1 MTRMDELMAKERG
14 PREGARRSGPILD
27 FESFFETNH
36 ERLFRALWLMTRN
49 RDEAEEVMQDAF
61 LRLWQR
67 WDRVG
72 NGPDPT
78 AYLYRTAMN
87 LWRSRLRRAAVAVRR
102 VVHQIQ
108 REDEMSMVDQ
118 HDVVLRALAPLPPRQ
133 RAAVVLLDVLDLSS
147 ERAGEVLGIRPV
159 TVRVL
164 AARARATLAKEI
176 GDRDE

>member
-1 MTRMDELMAKERG
+1 
-14 PREGARRSGPILD
+14 
-27 FESFFETNH
+27 
-36 ERLFRALWLMTRN
+36 
-49 RDEAEEVMQDAF
+49 MQDAF

-87 LWRSRLRRAAVAVRR
+87 LWRSRLRRAAVAVRK
-102 VVHQIQ
+102 VVHQIE
-108 REDEMSMVDQ
+108 RDDEMAMVDQ
-118 HDVVLRALAPLPPRQ
+118 HDVVLHALAPLPPRQ

-164 AARARATLAKEI
+164 ASRARATLAKEI

>member
-1 MTRMDELMAKERG
+1 MDEVVAIERG
-14 PREGARRSGPILD
+14 PREGVRRSGPILD
-27 FESFFETNH
+27 FERFFETNH

-87 LWRSRLRRAAVAVRR
+87 LWRSRLRRAAVAVRK

-108 REDEMSMVDQ
+108 RDDEMAVVDQ